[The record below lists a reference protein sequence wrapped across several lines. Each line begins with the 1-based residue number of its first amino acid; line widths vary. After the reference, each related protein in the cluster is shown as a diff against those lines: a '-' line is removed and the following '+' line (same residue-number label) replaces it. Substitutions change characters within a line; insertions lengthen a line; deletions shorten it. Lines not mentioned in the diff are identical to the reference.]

1 LGDSSQY
8 KNLED
13 WKSHLLAHGKYAF
26 ALHQLGAVFPGNS
39 DTAVNI
45 LGVITFNGF
54 HFVNLG
60 IGFLNC
66 RN

>member
-26 ALHQLGAVFPGNS
+26 ALHQLGAVFPGYS

-45 LGVITFNGF
+45 LGAISRSTGF
-54 HFVNLG
+54 IL
-60 IGFLNC
+60 
-66 RN
+66 

>member
-26 ALHQLGAVFPGNS
+26 ALHQLGAVFPGHS

-45 LGVITFNGF
+45 LGAITLNGF

-66 RN
+66 KN